1 MNCLLELKFFILG
14 HPVTSKQPHKIVQIH
29 LRHPVGSHFNTMCF
43 PDIYGIYATNT
54 FEQGVGI
61 QASRFNHS
69 CRSNAE
75 EFWNEKYGATEI
87 RSVSK
92 INAGEEITINYRTS
106 EISMKSYKIRLVST
120 YLGIYLSY
128 LS

>member
-1 MNCLLELKFFILG
+1 MLLKNYAVFVCFYQKSDCHTICCILKSLNKKLKYIC
-14 HPVTSKQPHKIVQIH
+14 
-29 LRHPVGSHFNTMCF
+29 SHFYTNCF

-75 EFWNEKYGATEI
+75 EFWNEKNGATEI

-106 EISMKSYKIRLVST
+106 EISMKSYKTR
-120 YLGIYLSY
+120 
-128 LS
+128 

>member
-1 MNCLLELKFFILG
+1 MQYLYVFTKNKYIC
-14 HPVTSKQPHKIVQIH
+14 
-29 LRHPVGSHFNTMCF
+29 SHFYTNCF

-75 EFWNEKYGATEI
+75 EFWNEKNGATEI

-106 EISMKSYKIRLVST
+106 EISMKSYKTR
-120 YLGIYLSY
+120 
-128 LS
+128 

>member
-1 MNCLLELKFFILG
+1 MFLPKIGLPYNLL
-14 HPVTSKQPHKIVQIH
+14 HSKIFKLEVEVHMQ
-29 LRHPVGSHFNTMCF
+29 SFF

-75 EFWNEKYGATEI
+75 EFWNEKNGATEI

-106 EISMKSYKIRLVST
+106 EISMKSYKTR
-120 YLGIYLSY
+120 
-128 LS
+128 

>member
-1 MNCLLELKFFILG
+1 MSLPKIGLPYNLFHAKIFKFEVEVYVYVVIFY
-14 HPVTSKQPHKIVQIH
+14 T
-29 LRHPVGSHFNTMCF
+29 NCF

-106 EISMKSYKIRLVST
+106 EISMKCYKTR
-120 YLGIYLSY
+120 
-128 LS
+128 